1 MCASWFFSHLVAPQ
15 ARFCA
20 PPLKFRINWRY
31 YEKINTIHSRRFC
44 VLKPFSGHS
53 SLPIRAPR
61 STRMH
66 SWTKSVYLQT
76 NELFFNRRSLLLHH
90 VVEKP
95 LDEKWNEKAW
105 WNKMHHV
112 SIFAR
117 SVAGVDVPPVPE
129 RNLHAK
135 NEFYKFT
142 YFPLFQ
148 SLQHISYLYIYVSI
162 ECFLILKVHFH
173 MKIMRPHSQP
183 AGRGM
188 GEKSC

>member
-1 MCASWFFSHLVAPQ
+1 
-15 ARFCA
+15 
-20 PPLKFRINWRY
+20 
-31 YEKINTIHSRRFC
+31 
-44 VLKPFSGHS
+44 
-53 SLPIRAPR
+53 
-61 STRMH
+61 
-66 SWTKSVYLQT
+66 
-76 NELFFNRRSLLLHH
+76 
-90 VVEKP
+90 
-95 LDEKWNEKAW
+95 
-105 WNKMHHV
+105 MHHV

-183 AGRGM
+183 AGREM